1 MGGAARRREGS
12 RPRRTRAE
20 RAPHAESPGAGRG
33 ASRPPARPSP
43 AALAPPPSS
52 PRVGKFLES
61 LPGGLCGSNMAELTV
76 EVRGSNGA
84 FYKVRAAGRPGAGAG
99 HGERGSGAPGTPRG
113 PRRGGGRRRGTAGPC
128 CWRLPSAR
136 FNGLGARAPLCLET
150 RRRAPACLL
159 PGGAPGRGLRE
170 AGGRAGPGPRAGVR
184 ARRRGLAGRGAPT
197 AAGSSL

>member
-12 RPRRTRAE
+12 RPRTRAE

-99 HGERGSGAPGTPRG
+99 HGERGSGAPGTPGGRG
-113 PRRGGGRRRGTAGPC
+113 AAAGGGGGQPVRAAGVCPRRGLTVSGPGLRYVWKQGGGRRLGSCPGAPRGEVSG
-128 CWRLPSAR
+128 
-136 FNGLGARAPLCLET
+136 
-150 RRRAPACLL
+150 RRA
-159 PGGAPGRGLRE
+159 GGP
-170 AGGRAGPGPRAGVR
+170 GPGPRAGVR